1 MERDAGSTQLF
12 PECNLKAPMIHR
24 LMAAPLMGKNK
35 KSFWLLLFFP
45 SGHIAPFPQHNL
57 LNAFRKQVETGGS
70 ETLDVSGVLM
80 LFPQDA
86 EGNKVK

>member
-1 MERDAGSTQLF
+1 
-12 PECNLKAPMIHR
+12 
-24 LMAAPLMGKNK
+24 MAAPLMGKNK